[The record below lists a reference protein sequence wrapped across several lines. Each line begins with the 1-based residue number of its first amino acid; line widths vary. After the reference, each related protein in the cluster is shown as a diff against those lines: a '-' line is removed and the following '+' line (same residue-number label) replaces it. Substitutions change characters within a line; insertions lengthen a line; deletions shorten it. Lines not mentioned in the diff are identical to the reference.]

1 MSSLALLQRRA
12 TLAAMQSRV
21 WLGTT
26 GAIGLLLSVLA
37 IGAFWWAP
45 KLAEDA
51 TVLHERYEVEGVR
64 LRDRLNRREQD
75 PATVL
80 REFHDGFPESTQYLT
95 DLRAIFR
102 IAREQQVS
110 LPRGDYAAARKAE
123 AGLTTFEVVL
133 PVKANYAAL
142 RAFVASVL
150 NSLPHASLVELRLER
165 EGNQLNARVH
175 LTLYYRE
182 S

>member
-1 MSSLALLQRRA
+1 MSSLAVLQRRA
-12 TLAAMQSRV
+12 TLAGMRSRV
-21 WLGTT
+21 WLGTA

-37 IGAFWWAP
+37 VGAFWWAP

-51 TVLHERYEVEGVR
+51 TVLHEKYEVEGVR

-102 IAREQQVS
+102 IARERGVI
-110 LPRGDYAAARKAE
+110 LARGDYASARKAE
-123 AGLTTFEVVL
+123 ASLTTFDVVL
-133 PVKANYAAL
+133 PVKANYATL

-150 NSLPHASLVELRLER
+150 NALPHASLVELRLER